1 MKKNLTL
8 VSFAMAAA
16 VVFAACGDDGNPDA
30 GKPESPVVHTLTRAC
45 GVLDAKSGAVKIVLS
60 DMDAGDIEAF
70 AGSGHA
76 ASLTLTEVVG
86 AAIDEGVLVLPAGSY
101 DIAAASGA
109 AKDDGGE
116 NFFITVDKAGQ
127 PVRVQVR
134 SGRVDVKSAAGKT
147 TLEGELTGEG
157 GETFSFA
164 YTGTIAGRT
173 AHEVNELRMT
183 SAAVRYDNRHA
194 AAGKYVYHMLFTN
207 DAGDELSLELIAP
220 LTDFFKNIPTGDYA
234 VSDAYADTGTIIVSD
249 NSYFRIGTEKR
260 LVVGGAL
267 NIAASAVGYTVGG
280 NVEAEGGETLR
291 FSYEGP
297 LTVSKATLVLE
308 GLSELGVDGQNYGF
322 TYNDYTFWI
331 TPGRKDASGVKF
343 VIYVTGPLDV
353 YYRYLP
359 MAKGKYT
366 VFHGNFPLPAWAIP
380 VHEDVMSGTGFTFY
394 NADGDEVFYGVSDGS
409 IEIVTSEMNNTIF
422 TIGFEGRLTA
432 VNEDD
437 PTDVLEIE
445 MTYEDSMPY
454 WDGYYYSWTAHPFST
469 LKQDVSFHNFT
480 SAVYRDYGYG
490 YWTDEGGPAEVA
502 YAQIA
507 LMPEGGFY
515 KEWESYDP
523 DPKNHYITIGLHL
536 DKKISETGGIPA
548 GTYKMDKNWKFTPG
562 TFMPGAIM
570 VVSNKPFGLYLF
582 NGPMDYQAPFGCGP
596 GEDGGQVKIERTGDV
611 YTITIEGYDDNW
623 PDAHRISASYTGTII
638 PESQLAG
645 SQAPVAGRAATD
657 AHAGR
662 TRKEVSRRTVVRE
675 MAGGRPTP

>member
-1 MKKNLTL
+1 MEKNLSL
-8 VSFAMAAA
+8 VTFAMAAA
-16 VVFAACGDDGNPDA
+16 VVFAACGGDGNPDA

-60 DMDAGDIEAF
+60 DMEAGDIEAF
-70 AGSGHA
+70 AGVGHA
-76 ASLTLTEVVG
+76 ASLILTDVVG
-86 AAIDEGVLVLPAGSY
+86 AGVEEGVLALPAGSY
-101 DIAAASGA
+101 DVASASGTGQT
-109 AKDDGGE
+109 DDGE
-116 NFFITVDKAGQ
+116 NFFITVDKGGQ
-127 PVRVQVR
+127 PVRVLVR

-147 TLEGELTGEG
+147 TLEGELAGEG
-157 GETFSFA
+157 GETFSFT
-164 YTGTIAGRT
+164 YTGIIAGRT
-173 AHEVNELRMT
+173 AHEVDELRMT
-183 SAAVRYDNRHA
+183 SAEVRYDNRHA
-194 AAGKYVYHMLFTN
+194 AAGEYVYHMLFKD

-220 LTDFFKNIPTGDYA
+220 LSDFFKNIPTGDYA
-234 VSDAYADTGTIIVSD
+234 TSDANAGAGTIVSD
-249 NSYFRIGTEKR
+249 NSYIVIGTQKR
-260 LVVGGAL
+260 PISGAMVT
-267 NIAASAVGYTVGG
+267 IAASDAGYTVGG
-280 NVEAEGGETLR
+280 SLEAAGGETFC
-291 FSYEGP
+291 FSYDGP

-331 TPGRKDASGVKF
+331 TPRKKDAAAVKF
-343 VIYVTGPLDV
+343 VMYITGPLDV

-359 MAKGKYT
+359 IPKGKYS
-366 VFHGNFPLPAWAIP
+366 VFHGDFPLPAWAIP

-394 NADGDEVFYGVSDGS
+394 DADGDEVFYGVSDGS
-409 IEIVTSEMNNTIF
+409 IEIGTSEMNNTIF

-445 MTYEDSMPY
+445 LTYEDSMPY

-469 LKQDVSFHNFT
+469 LKEDVSFHNFT

-507 LMPEGGFY
+507 LMPEGGVY

-536 DKKISETGGIPA
+536 ARTIGETGGLPA
-548 GTYKMDKNWKFTPG
+548 GIYKMDKNWKFTPG

-570 VVSNKPFGLYLF
+570 VITNKPFGLYLF

-596 GEDGGQVKIERTGDV
+596 GEEGGQVKIERTGDV

-623 PDAHRISASYTGTII
+623 PDVHKISASYTGTII
-638 PESQLAG
+638 PESQLTG
-645 SQAPVAGRAATD
+645 SAAPAAGRAAAD
-657 AHAGR
+657 VHAGR